1 MLHIYRSNHMQVIV
15 FNDCEIIEKLFDI
28 VGCEPDVC
36 DFSVRMDRRPVLMSG
51 YERLEFWFDGQENAE
66 ELAQRIKEQ
75 LSPSVV
81 GIHDEKFTVEE
92 RGMRAEWLFKNFAL
106 SDVKIEYG
114 KMLNV
119 IFKNIELDRDD
130 D

>member
-1 MLHIYRSNHMQVIV
+1 MQVIV

-36 DFSVRMDRRPVLMSG
+36 DFSVRMDGRPVLMSG
-51 YERLEFWFDGQENAE
+51 YERLEFWFDDQENAE

-75 LSPSVV
+75 LNTSVV

-114 KMLNV
+114 KMLKV
-119 IFKNIELDRDD
+119 IFKNIELDKAEE
-130 D
+130 